1 MKLIKYRVTNFRS
14 VKDSGDIDAGD
25 VAALIG
31 VNESGKTNLLLP
43 LWKLN
48 PAREGETQPISDYP
62 KTMFADVR
70 ARPGDFRF
78 ISADFDTGSLREK
91 LASLTKRDP
100 AQLQVVN
107 VSRYYNGEYEVSFPQ
122 YIPKTTVAASEA
134 QSELTNLSAAVERS
148 EALKSEEPVKAT
160 IVDAVRALSQSINRD
175 WTAADLDTAIG
186 SLKKL
191 LPDQPAK
198 TSTIIPRVQQSIDV
212 LTGWLTQI
220 RSPAPEEVEGVDEAV
235 LEALPKFVY
244 YSNYGNLDSEIYLPH
259 VVQNLERMDLGAKEA
274 AKARTLRVL
283 FSFVRLQPKEI
294 LELGR
299 DFKDPNNQNRQ
310 PTPDEIA
317 KIAER
322 KRERSILLQSAGTTL
337 TKEFKSWWRQGDYR
351 FRFEADGD
359 HFRIWV
365 SDDRRPEEVELEN
378 RSTGLQWFLS
388 FYLVFLV
395 ESQGD
400 HEDAILLLDEPGLSL
415 HPLAQRDLS
424 AFFDG
429 LSGTNQIIYTTHSPF
444 LVDPDRLDRVRK
456 VYVAEDG
463 STESSPNLRQSGA
476 DPAQAGAAYAVYSAL
491 NLNVAES
498 LLLGC
503 RPVVVEGAS
512 DQHYLTMIKALLIG
526 GGKIRPS
533 RELVFPPAGGT
544 KTLRIT
550 AGILTGRDEALPVVL
565 LDGDQMGVRMA
576 AELTSGLYKSEEKRV
591 LSTDDFV
598 GFKGSE
604 LEDLI
609 PHERFVDAVD
619 RVFRA
624 PEQQFSEV
632 ASKGKPI
639 VPQIEAWA
647 KREGIELALGWKV
660 EVARRVKSVLL
671 SKGISDVEDDL
682 VVRWVQLFTR
692 FEPSSD

>member
-1 MKLIKYRVTNFRS
+1 MN
-14 VKDSGDIDAGD
+14 D
-25 VAALIG
+25 
-31 VNESGKTNLLLP
+31 
-43 LWKLN
+43 
-48 PAREGETQPISDYP
+48 
-62 KTMFADVR
+62 
-70 ARPGDFRF
+70 
-78 ISADFDTGSLREK
+78 
-91 LASLTKRDP
+91 
-100 AQLQVVN
+100 
-107 VSRYYNGEYEVSFPQ
+107 
-122 YIPKTTVAASEA
+122 
-134 QSELTNLSAAVERS
+134 
-148 EALKSEEPVKAT
+148 
-160 IVDAVRALSQSINRD
+160 LSQI
-175 WTAADLDTAIG
+175 
-186 SLKKL
+186 K
-191 LPDQPAK
+191 
-198 TSTIIPRVQQSIDV
+198 
-212 LTGWLTQI
+212 
-220 RSPAPEEVEGVDEAV
+220 SPAPEDIKGVVDIV

-259 VVQNLERMDLGAKEA
+259 VVHNLERKDLGAKEA

-299 DFKDPNNQNRQ
+299 DFKDQSNPSRQ
-310 PTPDEIA
+310 PTADEIE

-337 TKEFKSWWRQGDYR
+337 TKEFKAWWKQGDYR

-400 HEDAILLLDEPGLSL
+400 HQGAILLLDEPGLSL

-429 LSGTNQIIYTTHSPF
+429 LTRTNQILYTTHSPF

-456 VYVAEDG
+456 VYVAQDG

-476 DPAQAGAAYAVYSAL
+476 DSAQAGAAYAVYSAL

-503 RPVVVEGAS
+503 LPVVVEGAS

-526 GGKIRPS
+526 AGKITPR

-550 AGILTGRDEALPVVL
+550 AGILTGRDEVLPVVL
-565 LDGDQMGVRMA
+565 LDGDQMGARMA
-576 AELTSGLYKSEEKRV
+576 AELNSSLYKGEEKRV

-609 PHERFVDAVD
+609 PHQRFVEAVD

-624 PEQQFSEV
+624 AEQQFSEV
-632 ASKGKPI
+632 ASIDKPI
-639 VPQIEAWA
+639 VPQVEGWA
-647 KREGIELALGWKV
+647 KREGIELTQGWKV
-660 EVARRVKSVLL
+660 EVAKRVKATLL
-671 SKGISDVEDDL
+671 SKGIGDVDGDL
-682 VVRWVQLFTR
+682 TERWVQLFVR
-692 FEPSSD
+692 FDPSMN

>member
-14 VKDSGDIDAGD
+14 VKDSGDIEAGD

-48 PAREGETQPISDYP
+48 PAREGEIQPTSDYP

-70 ARPGDFRF
+70 ARPGDYLF
-78 ISADFDTGSLREK
+78 ITADFDASALRDK
-91 LASLTKRDP
+91 LVALTNLDA
-100 AQLQVVN
+100 AQLEVVR
-107 VSRYYNGEYEVSFPQ
+107 VGRYFDGGYDISFPQ
-122 YIPKTTVAASEA
+122 YVPKTTIAAS
-134 QSELTNLSAAVERS
+134 QIKNELTVLASSVEQTG
-148 EALKSEEPVKAT
+148 ALKSEESLKAGVVT
-160 IVDAVRALSQSINRD
+160 GVGALIDSISRDWAMDDLDDAVGRL
-175 WTAADLDTAIG
+175 T
-186 SLKKL
+186 KL

-198 TSTIIPRVQQSIDV
+198 TSTIVPRIQQTIDV
-212 LTGWLTQI
+212 FAEWLSQV
-220 RSPAPEEVEGVDEAV
+220 RAPAPEDITKVRDLV

-259 VVQNLERMDLGAKEA
+259 VVQNLERKDLGAKEA

-283 FSFVRLQPKEI
+283 FSFVRLKPKEI

-299 DFKDPNNQNRQ
+299 DFKDPSNQNRQ
-310 PTPDEIA
+310 PTADEIA

-337 TKEFKSWWRQGDYR
+337 TKEFKSWWKQGDYR

-400 HEDAILLLDEPGLSL
+400 HENAILLLDEPGLSL

-429 LSGTNQIIYTTHSPF
+429 LTKTNQIVYTTHSPF

-503 RPVVVEGAS
+503 LPIVVEGAS
-512 DQHYLTMIKALLIG
+512 DQHYLTMMKALLIG
-526 GGKIRPS
+526 AGKIAPR

-550 AGILTGRDEALPVVL
+550 AGILTGRDETLPVVL
-565 LDGDQMGVRMA
+565 LDGDHMGARMA
-576 AELTSGLYKSEEKRV
+576 AELSSSLYTGEEKKV
-591 LSTDDFV
+591 LSTDEFV

-604 LEDLI
+604 VEDLV
-609 PHERFVDAVD
+609 PHHRFVEAVD
-619 RVFRA
+619 RFFRA

-632 ASKGKPI
+632 AVTSEPI
-639 VPQIEAWA
+639 VPQVEAWA
-647 KREGIELALGWKV
+647 KREGIELTLGWKV
-660 EVARRVKSVLL
+660 EVAKRVKAVLL
-671 SKGISDVEDDL
+671 AKGVGDVDSEL
-682 VVRWVQLFTR
+682 VERWVQLFAR
-692 FEPSSD
+692 FEPG